1 MVVRVLLFG
10 GSVPCC
16 DTRPL
21 CRGAFVPAPEIT
33 VNASNVI
40 ENHIAVTETSTENVT
55 TLDAF
60 RTAQD
65 SLWPLT
71 GLCISGSLQMSGLVL

>member
-1 MVVRVLLFG
+1 MVVRVLIFG
-10 GSVPCC
+10 GFVPCS
-16 DTRPL
+16 DTRLL

-33 VNASNVI
+33 VHASNVI
-40 ENHIAVTETSTENVT
+40 ENDIAVTETSTENVT

-71 GLCISGSLQMSGLVL
+71 GLCITGSLQMSGLVL